1 VNERIVFPFYF
12 PTTVMFADDN
22 AAFLMNL
29 SLQLDRNIAYKLFS
43 SPINAL
49 IEINAT
55 GHCASEANEFFS
67 RHTDSDDLTFS
78 RQLIDLNLD
87 EINRLVHDERR
98 FAEVSV
104 IVVDYAMPEM
114 NGLDFLKNLKNPNIK
129 RVLLTGIADE
139 KIAVKAFNEG
149 LIDRFILK
157 SDQSALTSLNA
168 LIVELQN
175 QYFEQAGKILNDALA
190 IGAQRFLHDPAFANT
205 FNSVCREHHIV
216 EYYLCNNPDGMLLLD
231 AQGVISRLVVY
242 TDTDLQAQIEIADEQ
257 NAPQAMLEEL
267 KRGNKVPYFWK
278 NRGLY
283 HPDLTNWDDYL
294 HVANKLQGKQTYHYA
309 LVKGPDTSGRDA
321 VLPYSEFLDRLD
333 QHNSQVEL

>member
-1 VNERIVFPFYF
+1 
-12 PTTVMFADDN
+12 MFVDDN

-29 SLQLDRNIAYKLFS
+29 SLQLDGNIAYKLFS

-49 IEINAT
+49 IEVNAT
-55 GHCASEANEFFS
+55 SHSTSQANEFFS
-67 RHTDSDDLTFS
+67 RHTDSDDLSFS

-87 EINRLVHDERR
+87 EIHRLIHDERR

-114 NGLDFLKNLKNPNIK
+114 NGLDFLKNLKNKNIK
-129 RVLLTGIADE
+129 RILLTGIADE
-139 KIAVKAFNEG
+139 KIAVKAFNDG

-168 LIVELQN
+168 LIIELQS

-190 IGAQRFLHDPAFANT
+190 IGAQRFLHDPAFAKIFNT
-205 FNSVCREHHIV
+205 LCRENHIV
-216 EYYLCNNPDGMLLLD
+216 EYYLCNNPDGFLLLD
-231 AQGVISRLVVY
+231 AQGIMSRLVVY
-242 TDTDLQAQIEIADEQ
+242 TDIDLQAQMEIAHEQ

-278 NRGLY
+278 TRGYY
-283 HPDLTNWDDYL
+283 HPDLTNWGDYL
-294 HVANKLQGKQTYHYA
+294 HAASTLQGKQAYHYA
-309 LVKGPDTSGRDA
+309 LVKGSGTSGRDA

-333 QHNSQVEL
+333 QHNSQEEL

>member
-1 VNERIVFPFYF
+1 VNERLVLPFYF
-12 PTTVMFADDN
+12 PTTVMFVDDN

-29 SLQLDRNIAYKLFS
+29 SLQLDEKIAYKLFS

-49 IEINAT
+49 IEVNAT
-55 GHCASEANEFFS
+55 GHSTSQANEFFS
-67 RHTDSDDLTFS
+67 RHTDSEDLSFS

-87 EINRLVHDERR
+87 EIHRLVDDERR
-98 FAEVSV
+98 FAEISV

-175 QYFEQAGKILNDALA
+175 QYFEQAGKILNDTLA
-190 IGAQRFLHDPAFANT
+190 IGGQRFLHDPAFAKT
-205 FNSVCREHHIV
+205 FARLCRENHIV

-231 AQGVISRLVVY
+231 GQGMMSRLVVY
-242 TDTDLQAQIEIADEQ
+242 TDTDLQAQMEIAHEQ
-257 NAPQAMLEEL
+257 NAPQAMMEEL
-267 KRGNKVPYFWK
+267 RRGKVPYFWQS
-278 NRGLY
+278 RGHY
-283 HPDLTNWDDYL
+283 HPDLTNWEDYL
-294 HVANKLQGKQTYHYA
+294 HLASTLQGKQAYHYA
-309 LVKGPDTSGRDA
+309 LIISSALQDQDA
-321 VLPYSEFLDRLD
+321 VLSYSEFLDRLD
-333 QHNSQVEL
+333 HHNSQLEL